1 VCIQLCLNII
11 KELRGAHPA
20 LVRSS
25 CASVLDMLSRAT
37 LSTGATSGSQKQLV
51 LLKSFCGEVFQHGD
65 AGAWRVSHVLDH
77 AAAPR
82 PRRLSCVCPCVSFVR
97 AAIKAS
103 ALSTLFGIALATD
116 RGADVAAIVL
126 GIMSDNCA

>member
-1 VCIQLCLNII
+1 
-11 KELRGAHPA
+11 
-20 LVRSS
+20 
-25 CASVLDMLSRAT
+25 
-37 LSTGATSGSQKQLV
+37 
-51 LLKSFCGEVFQHGD
+51 
-65 AGAWRVSHVLDH
+65 
-77 AAAPR
+77 
-82 PRRLSCVCPCVSFVR
+82 VSFVR